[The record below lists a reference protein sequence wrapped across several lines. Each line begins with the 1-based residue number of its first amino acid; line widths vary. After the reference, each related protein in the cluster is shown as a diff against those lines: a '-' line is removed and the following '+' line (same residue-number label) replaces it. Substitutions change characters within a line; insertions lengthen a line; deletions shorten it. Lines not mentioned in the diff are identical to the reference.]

1 MIQSFFPARLRRGFG
16 RCSGTD
22 WHVARVLTVVAF
34 LVLGLTI
41 CAHARRTKPGATAT
55 LVEAAD
61 YMPCGAD
68 CTTFASPVSAVCV
81 QVDGQS
87 IVAEGENY
95 LHDRRTAWIGDLVG
109 KQVRVR
115 YTRRSLWILPA
126 DEASAKLHRGSAY
139 EGFKDPGCVREVHK
153 PIQDEAY
160 AHKRPA
166 GVPGDAFALAGSG
179 RGELP
184 AVYLWF
190 ECNLD
195 ADGRTITCKRWY
207 RDGVPDATD
216 WFCAAT
222 SEGVK
227 VGTKFPI
234 DPLLS
239 QASRLVSTSGA
250 LLQHDDR
257 SRTNGKLNFPNEA
270 CR

>member
-1 MIQSFFPARLRRGFG
+1 MKHVSGKGSAAYWRLARAATLAVF
-16 RCSGTD
+16 
-22 WHVARVLTVVAF
+22 
-34 LVLGLTI
+34 VLGLTSG
-41 CAHARRTKPGATAT
+41 AHAKRSKPGGMAT

-61 YMPCGAD
+61 YMPCGTN

-87 IVAEGENY
+87 IVAEAENY

-115 YTRRSLWILPA
+115 YTKRALWIVPT
-126 DEASAKLHRGSAY
+126 DESTAKLHRGSAY
-139 EGFKDPGCVREVHK
+139 EGFKDPACVRAVHE
-153 PIQDEAY
+153 PILAEAY
-160 AHKRPA
+160 ANKRPG
-166 GVPGDAFALAGSG
+166 GVPADAFALAGSG
-179 RGELP
+179 RDELP

-207 RDGVPDATD
+207 RDGVADATD

-257 SRTNGKLNFPNEA
+257 SRTNGKLDFPNEA